1 MLDKKICLHH
11 IGTYTNSVNT
21 NNSLVFFNLQDQ
33 YSLSRCTVI
42 FNKHSVVYAA
52 YTYPWN
58 SSNWSERRLNLGW
71 CLPLKSVLTLTMCF
85 AATSGCSKPRQHF
98 AALSEVRA
106 SQTPSEAIM
115 SLPPAF
121 DSCTSKSGYRTSSAE
136 PCHKLMNLAG
146 REVTA
151 EEKKSPAYSYRL
163 YSVLLWDPDG
173 LEQDNLI

>member
-1 MLDKKICLHH
+1 M
-11 IGTYTNSVNT
+11 
-21 NNSLVFFNLQDQ
+21 
-33 YSLSRCTVI
+33 
-42 FNKHSVVYAA
+42 
-52 YTYPWN
+52 
-58 SSNWSERRLNLGW
+58 
-71 CLPLKSVLTLTMCF
+71 PLRSVLTLTMCF

-136 PCHKLMNLAG
+136 PCHKLMNLAD

-151 EEKKSPAYSYRL
+151 EEKKAVQHTPTDSTQSSCEIQMACSKITL
-163 YSVLLWDPDG
+163 FEISKSLKNHKAKQLD
-173 LEQDNLI
+173 